1 MNEKNL
7 IKLNFKK
14 ISKDNY
20 EFIFNC
26 GDLFTREN
34 VSWDKDLEYCIK
46 IFKNVEFKNIK
57 SLKLDIKYSMPN
69 IYDIEKMKEKKINLY
84 RVDPKKNLYTIEL
97 LNFEREHGRLKICED
112 FWIGYEVIIKSL
124 IKKIENLKEIYFHGR
139 HFIEPENGVSF
150 DFAENDDFMRKD
162 CNNPNWEEEMFIDPA
177 EDKDSLEQLILLKK
191 EVGSNVKINFSSL
204 SEKSEKLLKQF
215 KITD

>member
-34 VSWDKDLEYCIK
+34 VSLDKDLEYCIK

-84 RVDPKKNLYTIEL
+84 RVDPKK
-97 LNFEREHGRLKICED
+97 
-112 FWIGYEVIIKSL
+112 
-124 IKKIENLKEIYFHGR
+124 
-139 HFIEPENGVSF
+139 
-150 DFAENDDFMRKD
+150 
-162 CNNPNWEEEMFIDPA
+162 
-177 EDKDSLEQLILLKK
+177 
-191 EVGSNVKINFSSL
+191 
-204 SEKSEKLLKQF
+204 KLVHY
-215 KITD
+215 

>member
-34 VSWDKDLEYCIK
+34 VSLDKDLEYCIK

-57 SLKLDIKYSMPN
+57 SLKSDHVSITLLRSVRICSETVMKYLLCYTNKVN
-69 IYDIEKMKEKKINLY
+69 I
-84 RVDPKKNLYTIEL
+84 
-97 LNFEREHGRLKICED
+97 
-112 FWIGYEVIIKSL
+112 S
-124 IKKIENLKEIYFHGR
+124 
-139 HFIEPENGVSF
+139 
-150 DFAENDDFMRKD
+150 
-162 CNNPNWEEEMFIDPA
+162 
-177 EDKDSLEQLILLKK
+177 
-191 EVGSNVKINFSSL
+191 
-204 SEKSEKLLKQF
+204 
-215 KITD
+215 

>member
-69 IYDIEKMKEKKINLY
+69 IYDIDYLCGARYRGELKGQYRHGVGAITYSEDDEPIIGFWKHDKM
-84 RVDPKKNLYTIEL
+84 VHGGIE
-97 LNFEREHGRLKICED
+97 HPT
-112 FWIGYEVIIKSL
+112 KSL
-124 IKKIENLKEIYFHGR
+124 EAIAVTQYEGR
-139 HFIEPENGVSF
+139 KRS
-150 DFAENDDFMRKD
+150 
-162 CNNPNWEEEMFIDPA
+162 
-177 EDKDSLEQLILLKK
+177 
-191 EVGSNVKINFSSL
+191 
-204 SEKSEKLLKQF
+204 
-215 KITD
+215 